1 MILINSN
8 TLNNIDTDSSSCI
21 YLLPL
26 KKNKIHGQ
34 VLVIIVPTTIIHFH
48 IKVTLISRVIT
59 NLNKAVLHESSI
71 YQALFLVIRWILP
84 GCRTK

>member
-48 IKVTLISRVIT
+48 IISNV
-59 NLNKAVLHESSI
+59 N
-71 YQALFLVIRWILP
+71 
-84 GCRTK
+84 